1 MRGLGAAAV
10 AIAAA
15 VIPAPAASAVIAP
28 CPGVE
33 VIFARVGPTLRADM
47 DRHGVTEAVGAARI
61 FATRHEALKLTRGG
75 EDGPDGPT

>member
-1 MRGLGAAAV
+1 M
-10 AIAAA
+10 
-15 VIPAPAASAVIAP
+15 
-28 CPGVE
+28 
-33 VIFARVGPTLRADM
+33 IFARVGPTLRADM